1 MKYEI
6 IGRFIE
12 LHEGLIEVNESQANR
27 RMQSLTPVGGGGIYR
42 IDNPV
47 QFKVGEVIGLNYNP
61 PKSLVE
67 FMLPL
72 DEVKTDAKIEAVEEV
87 TESLNNAV
95 EELPRSATV
104 EIRVKQKHKR

>member
-12 LHEGLIEVNESQANR
+12 LHEGLIEVSESQAKR
-27 RMQSLTPVGGGGIYR
+27 RMQSLAPVGGGVYR

-72 DEVKTDAKIEAVEEV
+72 DEISDAKIEAVEEV
-87 TESLNNAV
+87 TESLNNAI
-95 EELPRSATV
+95 EELPKPATV